1 MNKKSTETPDALIDQ
16 VREVR
21 RRLVAKHGGLRQWVK
36 HLQDRQKEHPGEL
49 LSSPKRVGK
58 LPA

>member
-1 MNKKSTETPDALIDQ
+1 MNQKSTETPETLIDQ
-16 VREVR
+16 VRETR
-21 RRLVAKHGGLRQWVK
+21 RRLVTEHGGLRQWVK

-49 LSSPKRVGK
+49 IPSPKRVGK